1 MNTKRT
7 PSGWGR
13 ARLFALTLSAF
24 AAHAALAQQTSNLTT
39 SGGASEKALE
49 LEKFVVTGSYIPYS
63 ADAPAVPVTVVGLD
77 AIQATG
83 ETDLLEVVRKAVPQF
98 VGNANLGAQNSNIG
112 SGTTNGGARLAL
124 RNVNT
129 LVLVNGRR
137 AAFAPVSATGGYD
150 FVDVNAIPV
159 AAVESIEV
167 LKDGAS
173 ALYGSDA
180 VSGVVNIILKK
191 NYSGAELGGRYRF
204 ADTLLGTWEERG
216 AHLVAGAGTDTTKLT
231 LAFEWT
237 RTDPIFQNEMDYSK
251 LQTGKTSAY
260 PGVLTTFDF
269 LGSTNPGVYWLVEG
283 KTPPT
288 QSGKTFD
295 QLVAEGYYR
304 KQQPGQSFNAEFN
317 ISPYVTLAFGNE
329 RRAFTA
335 AISHKLNNQI
345 EAFGDLLY
353 AETNSYMQIAAQPI
367 FGMPVTAAN
376 VLDLGI
382 GIGFTAP
389 EHPTNSSSEYAYV
402 RNRFVTHPRRYI
414 NDTNSLRG
422 LLGLRGN
429 IGANYQWEVAANLNR
444 VNQWYR
450 NENVIN
456 RVNFVRALDRG
467 LIDMFARSQSESA
480 LEEGQVFGTAYSRNT
495 STLNGFDAR
504 VVGQLPDLLP
514 AGPLGFAIG
523 AETRRELLRAE
534 PDAGS
539 YTINDLSDP
548 LNGNPALWDGATPTD
563 PFSVVRT
570 VDSYYTEIRLPIMG
584 DAQDVTGFKRLELD
598 AAVRK
603 DAYNDADAPVVPKFS
618 LRWMPVNDE
627 FVVRATYSKSFTAP
641 SLFSLFGPTTIGAS
655 NDLDGFEF
663 LNGQDA
669 SNIDQASARTLSG
682 VAAVN
687 QGFASQL
694 LGPETAKIY
703 NLGLVWSPRNIRG
716 LTTELTYFKIDQAG
730 IAGVESHI
738 DILQSVE
745 DEGSSS
751 EFANRVRIGGFQGA
765 AVTHAGQLGEIYE
778 QFGSMNSIYITNY
791 AENLVFAR
799 QEGLDLTVAYDYNH
813 ESWGHFNFRLTGM
826 WFNKFSVEEDEFV
839 GTTNGR
845 SALNGGT
852 IPKWT
857 GNLSVD
863 YTHGSWRGGLTVYHI
878 PSVIDTTASET
889 QTDPT
894 RDRNVESH
902 TRTDLFV
909 GYEFRNRRSLFK
921 VFDGLTVRVGATN
934 LFDREP
940 PQAATSW
947 TDSNADTATYGTH
960 GRVVYVDARI
970 RF

>member
-1 MNTKRT
+1 MNTTRT
-7 PSGWGR
+7 PHGRGR
-13 ARLFALTLSAF
+13 AQLFALALSVFAASAAF
-24 AAHAALAQQTSNLTT
+24 AQQAARTNSD
-39 SGGASEKALE
+39 KADDDKTVQLDK
-49 LEKFVVTGSYIPYS
+49 LVITGSYIPYS
-63 ADAPAVPVTVVGLD
+63 VDAPAVPVTVVGLD

-98 VGNANLGAQNSNIG
+98 VGNANLGGSNSNIG
-112 SGTTNGGARLAL
+112 SGTTNGGSRLAL

-204 ADTLLGTWEERG
+204 SDTLLGTWEERG
-216 AHLVAGAGTDTTKLT
+216 AHLVAGISNERTALT

-237 RTDPIFQNEMDYSK
+237 KTDPIFQNEKAYSF

-269 LGSTNPGVYWLVEG
+269 LGSASPGVYLLADG
-283 KTPPT
+283 KTPPM
-288 QSGKTFD
+288 QSGMTFD
-295 QLVAEGYYR
+295 QLVALGIYR
-304 KQQPGQSFNAEFN
+304 KQQPGESFNSEFN
-317 ISPYVTLAFGNE
+317 ISKYVTLAFGNE
-329 RRAFTA
+329 RRSFTA
-335 AISHKLNNQI
+335 AVSHKLNDQI

-353 AETNSYMQIAAQPI
+353 ARTNSFMQIAAQPI
-367 FGMPVTAAN
+367 FGMPVTAAD

-389 EHPTNSSSEYAYV
+389 EHPTNPSTEYAYV
-402 RNRFVTHPRRYI
+402 RNRLVTNPRRYI
-414 NDTNSLRG
+414 NDTDSVRG
-422 LLGLRGN
+422 LLGLRGKV
-429 IGANYQWEVAANLNR
+429 GENYQWEVAANLNN
-444 VNQWYR
+444 VSQWYR

-456 RVNFVRALDRG
+456 RVNFVRALDQG
-467 LIDMFARSQSESA
+467 LINMFAREQNAAA
-480 LEEGQVFGTAYSRNT
+480 LAQGQVFGTAYSKNT

-504 VVGQLPDLLP
+504 VVGSIPDLLP
-514 AGPLGFAIG
+514 AGALGFAVG
-523 AETRRELLRAE
+523 AETRRETLRAE

-563 PFSVVRT
+563 PFDVKRT
-570 VDSYYTEIRLPIMG
+570 VDSYYGEIRVPLFG
-584 DAQDVTGFKRLELD
+584 DAQAIPGFKKLELD

-603 DAYNDADAPVVPKFS
+603 DAYSDADAPVVPKFS

-627 FVVRATYSKSFTAP
+627 FVVRATYSKSFTAA
-641 SLFSLFGPTTIGAS
+641 SLFTLFGPTTIGAS

-682 VAAVN
+682 VAAVD

-703 NLGLVWSPRNIRG
+703 NFGFVWSPRNLRG
-716 LTTELTYFKIDQAG
+716 FSTELTYFRIDQAG

-745 DEGSSS
+745 DEGTAS
-751 EFANRVRIGGFQGA
+751 EFANRVRIGSFQGA
-765 AVTHAGQLGEIYE
+765 PVTKAGQLGDIYA

-791 AENLVFAR
+791 AENLVSAK
-799 QEGLDLTVAYDYNH
+799 QAGLDLTLKYDYNF
-813 ESWGHFNFRLTGM
+813 ESIGRLNFGLTAV
-826 WFNKFSVEEDEFV
+826 WFDKFSVEDDQFV

-845 SALNGGT
+845 SSLNGGT
-852 IPKWT
+852 IPRWT
-857 GNLSVD
+857 GTFNVD
-863 YTHGSWRGGLTVYHI
+863 YTKGPWRGGLTVHHV
-878 PSVIDTTASET
+878 PSVIDTTASAT

-894 RDRNVESH
+894 RDQHVESY
-902 TRTDLFV
+902 TRTDVFA
-909 GYEFRNRRSLFK
+909 GYEFRGRKILG
-921 VFDGLTVRVGATN
+921 VFEGVTLRVGASN
-934 LFDREP
+934 VFNREP

-960 GRVVYVDARI
+960 GRVFYVDARLK
-970 RF
+970 F